1 MTDHPPPPGLDPTR
15 DAALLLQRMGFFVL
29 GVALPVSAVV
39 SRRAAVVLVPIGV
52 ALMVIA
58 AFLIEPDRLFRSFR
72 RRAVKATA
80 LALGVMA
87 GWALLSSQWAPRGA
101 AGVDRALNM
110 ALALAL
116 GVAGIAALAERTRT
130 ANLNAV
136 RRRRLG
142 LSALFVLV
150 VSVFRLGLGGD
161 IDDGGTLLVRALALV
176 VILAAPLTAW
186 LLLRGRN
193 GSAGALLG
201 VVAFAVLAVASP
213 VATAAFVAALLGALL
228 VLRAGAPA
236 VRALA
241 WLLAGVVL
249 IAPFAALMAA
259 QSGAGRFP
267 ALASWG
273 DIIARAPAQVVTGF
287 GFDAIAVQ
295 GMAGLLPAALP
306 TVDPVRDLARA
317 RTRRRGGVRGGAVVR
332 DAGRAG
338 AAAPHPGR
346 RCGRLSRGLHAG
358 RARAREPARLVA
370 DDHRGRRGADDGRGA
385 RPWPHQRPVAGFIR
399 AAGGEPGA
407 SAPKA

>member
-136 RRRRLG
+136 AIGVG

-150 VSVFRLGLGGD
+150 VSVFRS
-161 IDDGGTLLVRALALV
+161 
-176 VILAAPLTAW
+176 
-186 LLLRGRN
+186 
-193 GSAGALLG
+193 GSAAT
-201 VVAFAVLAVASP
+201 ST
-213 VATAAFVAALLGALL
+213 TAARCWCA
-228 VLRAGAPA
+228 RW
-236 VRALA
+236 R
-241 WLLAGVVL
+241 
-249 IAPFAALMAA
+249 
-259 QSGAGRFP
+259 
-267 ALASWG
+267 SWSFS
-273 DIIARAPAQVVTGF
+273 P
-287 GFDAIAVQ
+287 
-295 GMAGLLPAALP
+295 
-306 TVDPVRDLARA
+306 
-317 RTRRRGGVRGGAVVR
+317 RR
-332 DAGRAG
+332 
-338 AAAPHPGR
+338 
-346 RCGRLSRGLHAG
+346 
-358 RARAREPARLVA
+358 
-370 DDHRGRRGADDGRGA
+370 
-385 RPWPHQRPVAGFIR
+385 
-399 AAGGEPGA
+399 
-407 SAPKA
+407 